1 MNNNNNLK
9 RLIMLGVILLIF
21 LGGCSNKD
29 EPQIAEESEAEEQQE
44 TAAET
49 DEAEK
54 ETEPESAES
63 AASRIPEA
71 EVHNVEEM
79 VKEKGQYIASTMTD
93 EEKEDLYQQ
102 LEAAPEGLS
111 GEEAYAL
118 AVSLI
123 GADIETEANIINEID
138 PVIKIDSSTPED
150 EIDIP
155 DETTVNV
162 AILLDASGSM
172 AGKVNGGQKMDLA
185 KSAIQKYAADLP
197 EGSNIMLRIYGHE
210 GTGSEADK
218 AMSCASNEVVYDLGD
233 YDEQKFSDSLN
244 QFEPAGWTPLAGAIE
259 AAEED
264 LVQQKGDNVR
274 NVIYVVSDGIETCDG
289 DPVAAAASLS
299 GSEIQAEVNIIG
311 FDVDNEGQKQLEEVA
326 EAGNGQY
333 KSVYSESELNDYL
346 QQEYSRLYWEW
357 LAWGNDRKFDILA
370 QSNDI
375 YFELLAASNDVNFK
389 ILAAKNEMSSIRYD
403 LVELD
408 KFKDNEAVDRYN
420 ELINLRYDTVRQHF
434 RQEVERKDEIR
445 KDMKE
450 KLEEQVKQLEEE
462 KKDDYKS

>member
-1 MNNNNNLK
+1 MKTKKLNW
-9 RLIMLGVILLIF
+9 LIWINVLLLAF
-21 LGGCSNKD
+21 LAGCSKD
-29 EPQIAEESEAEEQQE
+29 EEAAIVEETEAVEQQE
-44 TAAET
+44 TAEKT
-49 DEAEK
+49 EEAGK
-54 ETEPESAES
+54 EADSEPEEPAE
-63 AASRIPEA
+63 SRIPES
-71 EVHNVEEM
+71 EVQNVEEM
-79 VKEKGQYIASTMTD
+79 VKEKGKYIASTMTD
-93 EEKEDLYQQ
+93 QEKEELYQQ

-118 AVSLI
+118 AVSLL
-123 GADIETEANIINEID
+123 GADIEADAKIINDVD

-162 AILLDASGSM
+162 AVLLDASGSM
-172 AGKVNGGQKMDLA
+172 AGEVNGGQKMDLA

-210 GTGSEADK
+210 GTGSDKDK

-244 QFEPAGWTPLAGAIE
+244 QFAPAGWTPLAGAIE

-264 LVQQKGDNVR
+264 LMQQKGDNVR

-299 GSEIQAEVNIIG
+299 GSDIQAEVNIIG

-326 EAGNGQY
+326 KAGNGQY
-333 KSVYSESELNDYL
+333 KSVYSESELNEYL
-346 QQEYSRLYWEW
+346 EQEYSRLYWEW

-375 YFELLAASNDVNFK
+375 YFELLAASNDVILK

-408 KFKDNEAVDRYN
+408 KFKDDEAVDRYN

-445 KDMKE
+445 KEMKG

-462 KKDDYKS
+462 KKDDYQS

>member
-1 MNNNNNLK
+1 MKTKKFNW
-9 RLIMLGVILLIF
+9 LILIGVLILAF
-21 LGGCSNKD
+21 LAGCSKD
-29 EPQIAEESEAEEQQE
+29 EEAAIVKEPKEVEQQE

-49 DEAEK
+49 EEGGKEADSEP
-54 ETEPESAES
+54 TEP
-63 AASRIPEA
+63 AANRIPEA
-71 EVHNVEEM
+71 EVHNVEKM
-79 VKEKGQYIASTMTD
+79 VKEKGKYIASTMTD
-93 EEKEDLYQQ
+93 QEKEELYQAI
-102 LEAAPEGLS
+102 EAAPEGLS

-118 AVSLI
+118 AVSLL
-123 GADIETEANIINEID
+123 GADIEADAKIINDVD

-162 AILLDASGSM
+162 AVLLDASGSM
-172 AGKVNGGQKMDLA
+172 AGEVNGGQKMELA

-210 GTGSEADK
+210 GTGSDEDK

-244 QFEPAGWTPLAGAIE
+244 QFAPAGWTPLAGAIE

-264 LVQQKGDNVR
+264 LMEQKGDNVR

-299 GSEIQAEVNIIG
+299 GSDIQAEVNIIG

-326 EAGNGQY
+326 KAGNGQY
-333 KSVYSESELNDYL
+333 KSVYSESELNEYL
-346 QQEYSRLYWEW
+346 EQEYSRLYWEW

-375 YFELLAASNDVNFK
+375 YFELLASSNDVNFK
-389 ILAAKNEMSSIRYD
+389 LLAAKNEMSSIRYD

-408 KFKDNEAVDRYN
+408 KFKDDEAVDRYN

-445 KDMKE
+445 KEIKE
-450 KLEEQVKQLEEE
+450 KLNEQVNQLKEE
-462 KKDDYKS
+462 KKDDYQS